1 VGGYSSAMKLV
12 QNDDKLTFTAQELSF
27 AEVKTLRDAL
37 KAFAK
42 GGSTQAA
49 KLAAEIETGLDSM
62 QV

>member
-1 VGGYSSAMKLV
+1 MKLV
-12 QNDDKLTFTAQELSF
+12 QNADKQTFTANELSF

-49 KLAAEIETGLDSM
+49 KLAAEIETALDNM

>member
-1 VGGYSSAMKLV
+1 MQSTAMKLV
-12 QNDDKLTFTAQELSF
+12 QNADKHTFTASELSF
-27 AEVKTLRDAL
+27 GEVKTIRDAL

-49 KLAAEIETGLDSM
+49 KMAAEIESALANM